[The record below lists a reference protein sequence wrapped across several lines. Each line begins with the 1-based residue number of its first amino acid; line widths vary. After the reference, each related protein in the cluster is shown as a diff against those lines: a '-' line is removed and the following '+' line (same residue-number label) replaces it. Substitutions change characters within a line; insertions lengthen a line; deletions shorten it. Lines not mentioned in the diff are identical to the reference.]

1 MIISDILTRLKMKF
15 LYWLLNTFYKEFG
28 VVYHVKIEDKT
39 NKRLLFVC
47 DVADGW
53 VYHPDALINPYASD
67 VNKLILLENWLEREE
82 EIVV

>member
-1 MIISDILTRLKMKF
+1 MKF
-15 LYWLLNTFYKEFG
+15 LCWLLTAFYKEFG
-28 VVYHVKIEDKT
+28 VVYHVKIEAKTDKT
-39 NKRLLFVC
+39 FLFVC
-47 DVADGW
+47 DVAGSW